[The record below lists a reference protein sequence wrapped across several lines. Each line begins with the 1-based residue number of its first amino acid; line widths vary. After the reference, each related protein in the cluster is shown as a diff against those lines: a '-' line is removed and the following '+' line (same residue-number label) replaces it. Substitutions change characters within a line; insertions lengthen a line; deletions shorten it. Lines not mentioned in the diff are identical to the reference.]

1 MYEYQAYLLRVI
13 DGDTI
18 DVDIDLGFNI
28 KVKKRIRLYN
38 IDTWEIRTRDLEEK
52 KKGFAAKARLEEILK
67 QNDNKFLLI
76 SHGIGKFGRVLGT
89 IIVDAIDGNAG
100 LNDVIVQLI
109 NEGYAKNVKAGQN
122 LS

>member
-1 MYEYQAYLLRVI
+1 MYQYQAYLLRVI

-38 IDTWEIRTRDLEEK
+38 IDTWEVRTRDLEEK

-89 IIVDAIDGNAG
+89 IIVDAIDGDAG